1 MRLIKD
7 CRVLTATTWKIFQER
22 KLCETFKI
30 DSKTL
35 LTFLM
40 TIEDHYLSAVPYHNH
55 LHAADV
61 TQSTHLLLSSPALA
75 ECFTPLEIMA
85 AILACT
91 VHDVDHPGVNNLYLI
106 NTGSDLAL
114 MYNDESV
121 LENHHLA
128 VAFKILQNPACDIF
142 SNLSNKQ
149 RMSVRKMMIDMVLAT
164 DMSKHMKLL
173 ADLKTMVETKKV
185 AGSGVLL
192 LDDYSDRIQVAA

>member
-1 MRLIKD
+1 MFSSTRVIKD

-40 TIEDHYLSAVPYHNH
+40 TIEDHYLSGVPYHNH

-106 NTGSDLAL
+106 NTGINLRTLFAI
-114 MYNDESV
+114 
-121 LENHHLA
+121 LEL
-128 VAFKILQNPACDIF
+128 C
-142 SNLSNKQ
+142 
-149 RMSVRKMMIDMVLAT
+149 T
-164 DMSKHMKLL
+164 
-173 ADLKTMVETKKV
+173 
-185 AGSGVLL
+185 
-192 LDDYSDRIQVAA
+192 